1 VIAEI
6 VSNSTKPA
14 VGFKDSAADDIY
26 KDMKGD
32 INVGTKEDMN
42 LQLAVLNKNKT
53 TIW

>member
-42 LQLAVLNKNKT
+42 LDNDDDVESMDAF
-53 TIW
+53 